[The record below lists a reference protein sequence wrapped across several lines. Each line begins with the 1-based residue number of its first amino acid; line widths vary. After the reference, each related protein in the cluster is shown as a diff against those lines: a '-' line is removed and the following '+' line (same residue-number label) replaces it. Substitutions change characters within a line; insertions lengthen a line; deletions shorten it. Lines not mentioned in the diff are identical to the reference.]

1 MLLYICVANLAKEYL
16 KAGKELPEPIH
27 HYYTESGGSRC
38 NIPWKAGK
46 QNRGY
51 VANVT
56 EAAGENGSIV
66 LDYQYEQNV
75 HSDSQFLQEAL
86 EAEAVHGESVIIVT
100 DGAYAGGKNQEL
112 AKEKNIELV
121 TTNLAGW
128 ETEDILGDFEY
139 SGDGK
144 K

>member
-1 MLLYICVANLAKEYL
+1 M
-16 KAGKELPEPIH
+16 
-27 HYYTESGGSRC
+27 
-38 NIPWKAGK
+38 
-46 QNRGY
+46 
-51 VANVT
+51 ANVT

-112 AKEKNIELV
+112 ANEKNIELV
-121 TTNLAGW
+121 TTNLTGR

-139 SGDGK
+139 SGEGK
-144 K
+144 KVDRRKDRSR